1 MKTYSFKAHL
11 GNVFILLLVQYI
23 DVLMGFNLLLQV
35 FVDLLLRIQV
45 SAQHVYRCDQ
55 LLVHFL

>member
-23 DVLMGFNLLLQV
+23 DVLMGFDLLLQV

>member
-23 DVLMGFNLLLQV
+23 DVLMGFDLLLQV

-45 SAQHVYRCDQ
+45 SAQHVYRCD
-55 LLVHFL
+55 